1 MSLPSSKDI
10 LSFLDTLQP
19 INFDNLLDPNQH
31 QNHDLK
37 VDATPFVPTTTQKEP
52 EIEEI
57 NHTISMPRGFRNCK
71 HFENCEKSDCG
82 FLHELLWYKKENHYL
97 RIMNEHHKE
106 IDHILKYR
114 IRTFP
119 KLLSLYDEQCKY
131 HQKMMTLAKHYA
143 EINCNDVSYLSLDFD
158 IKKPRRNKVEEPV
171 RSLSA
176 DVPKYGKANEYV
188 RSTQLN
194 LGDVPKNSKVEEYV
208 PKNSK
213 VEETIYLSEELDSGQ
228 NTTLYVAPKYNNRG
242 VFRLNENRDRK
253 EYNTPWR
260 NPNNT
265 R

>member
-19 INFDNLLDPNQH
+19 INFDNLLDTNKH

-37 VDATPFVPTTTQKEP
+37 VDATPFVPTIVQKEP

-57 NHTISMPRGFRNCK
+57 NHTISMPRGSRNCK
-71 HFENCEKSDCG
+71 HYENCEKSDCG

-97 RIMNEHHKE
+97 RIMNEHNKE

-131 HQKMMTLAKHYA
+131 HQKMASLAKHYA
-143 EINCNDVSYLSLDFD
+143 EMNCNDVSYLSLEFN
-158 IKKPRRNKVEEPV
+158 IRKPRKNRVDEFASSNSNVEE
-171 RSLSA
+171 
-176 DVPKYGKANEYV
+176 YI
-188 RSTQLN
+188 
-194 LGDVPKNSKVEEYV
+194 PKNSNVEEYV

-213 VEETIYLSEELDSGQ
+213 LEETLYLSEQLDSGQ
-228 NTTLYVAPKYNNRG
+228 NTNLYVPPKITNRG
-242 VFRLNENRDRK
+242 VFRLNENRDKK
-253 EYNTPWR
+253 EYNASWR
-260 NPNNT
+260 NPSNT